1 MTPPWKSEAVALTAT
16 VRTKTISAVERAK
29 ATPQRMAKRHGTLW
43 SLCGLAGIKASMV
56 AQ

>member
-29 ATPQRMAKRHGTLW
+29 ATPQGMAKRHGTLR
-43 SLCGLAGIKASMV
+43 SPCGMAGIKASMV